1 MMRDMIWEIAKSGD
15 EDLTNTELQ
24 AIAEPEEL
32 VVARGVSLE
41 AKDSTTKIN
50 KFVDVKIA
58 NDVEDLKV
66 RSTSVAW
73 IPWDEWIPG
82 IMHNMMVSAN
92 KTYFGYDLEYF
103 QSKIQSTIYYGETND
118 FYDWHCDN
126 DDASMMKG
134 TSNLPNLERKLS
146 CSFLLSDPDE
156 YDGGEF
162 EINYGPNFNQRVKPA
177 RGGCIVFPAW
187 IPHRVLPV
195 TRGRRISLVAWM
207 MGPTFK

>member
-1 MMRDMIWEIAKSGD
+1 MSF
-15 EDLTNTELQ
+15 
-24 AIAEPEEL
+24 
-32 VVARGVSLE
+32 
-41 AKDSTTKIN
+41 TTKILYQIPS
-50 KFVDVKIA
+50 KMPDVLLNNMVTYVESLHYKTAQIA

-207 MGPTFK
+207 MGPMFK